1 MSSNCKNITII
12 NGWGAQAAV
21 WNDFVEQ
28 LDSRYQ
34 IKIIDLPRGETV
46 ICEDFSLDDLVAE
59 LDRKITTKTHIIAWS
74 LGGNVAMAFANK
86 YSAKVASLLTIA
98 ASPKFVQG
106 NGWDKGMP
114 SDTFDEFY
122 QSVLIDELKALKL
135 FAGLQAVSDRNE
147 KTVLKKLRQ
156 LIGERKQ
163 LDKQVLATGLDI
175 LRSVDQRQSW
185 LQLRCPEKH
194 VYGEND
200 HLVPLEVADFSHN
213 STVMIGVSH
222 APMLSATAELVTIVE
237 EFIS

>member
-1 MSSNCKNITII
+1 MNSDCKNITII

-28 LDSRYQ
+28 LDSGYQ
-34 IKIIDLPRGETV
+34 INIIDLPRGET
-46 ICEDFSLDDLVAE
+46 DLGDAFTLDDLVAE
-59 LDRKITTKTHIIAWS
+59 LDRKIIAKTHIIAWS

-86 YSAKVASLLTIA
+86 YSVKVASLLTVA

-106 NGWDKGMP
+106 NGWNNGMP

-135 FAGLQAVSDRNE
+135 FASLQAVSDRNE
-147 KTVLKKLRQ
+147 KTVLKKLRE

-163 LDKQVLATGLDI
+163 LNQQVLAASLDI
-175 LRSVDQRQSW
+175 LRSIDQRDSW
-185 LQLRCPEKH
+185 LKLSCPEKH

-213 STVMIGVSH
+213 SLVMKGVSH
-222 APMLSATAELVTIVE
+222 APMLSATAELAAIVK
-237 EFIS
+237 EFIA